1 MAKVKIL
8 LEPGE
13 SQLDAECA
21 LQKALEYHSS
31 GSSHDEEAFDDPAMV
46 DLSQR
51 LENDHAKM
59 YSEMMREILD
69 VIDGE
74 YSSDGDL

>member
-13 SQLDAECA
+13 TQLDADHA
-21 LQKALEYHSS
+21 LQKALELHSS
-31 GSSHDEEAFDDPAMV
+31 GDIHQEDAFGDPAMH

-51 LENDHAKM
+51 LDHEHTKM
-59 YSEMMREILD
+59 YANMIREIIDALD
-69 VIDGE
+69 AEYTDGHQ
-74 YSSDGDL
+74 